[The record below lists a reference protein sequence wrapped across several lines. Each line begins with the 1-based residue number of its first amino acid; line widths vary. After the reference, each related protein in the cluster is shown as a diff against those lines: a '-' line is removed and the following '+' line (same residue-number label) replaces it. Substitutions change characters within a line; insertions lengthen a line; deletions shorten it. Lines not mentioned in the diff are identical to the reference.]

1 MNDQQIENLQVS
13 FVLAVS
19 CLDMSFFQAM
29 NEMPVICIMMKVFDR
44 LQACSGRVKLL
55 LNPM

>member
-19 CLDMSFFQAM
+19 CLDMSFFQAT
-29 NEMPVICIMMKVFDR
+29 NEMPFWESKIAVESYVI
-44 LQACSGRVKLL
+44 S
-55 LNPM
+55 NPGESCNY